1 MPERLARLLRS
12 HPRVAAFATWL
23 ALFSLPPYIER
34 PGRAAWA
41 APLEALSGSLANRTV
56 ELFWPSLL
64 LHLAVYYS
72 LYEALARGRVRP
84 FRLTTALIYAYV
96 GLLQSTALTLSYG
109 LVVITSNMAV
119 SLILA
124 ALWLRGR
131 GPGGLGEPP
140 SLLLPL
146 ALFAFASPLARTSL
160 SAPPWWWMWER
171 VLAGEPAYAVPALVL
186 DALAGYGAV
195 AYCLYTPLALYV
207 ALRLRPVPEY
217 AVRLAG
223 FTGMAYATIII
234 VRAVAAVA
242 GGLAGFGAFM
252 ALWNAVLHV
261 PLLASSLYA
270 VAARY

>member
-1 MPERLARLLRS
+1 MPERLAALIRG
-12 HPRVAAFATWL
+12 HPRAAAFATWL
-23 ALFSLPPYIER
+23 ALFFLPPYIER
-34 PGRAAWA
+34 PGRMPWA
-41 APLEALSGSLANRTV
+41 ATLEALSGSLANRTV
-56 ELFWPSLL
+56 ELLWPSLL
-64 LHLAVYYS
+64 LHLAAYYS
-72 LYEALARGRVRP
+72 LYEALARGRARP
-84 FRLTTALIYAYV
+84 FRLTAALIYAYV
-96 GLLQSTALTLSYG
+96 GLLQSTALTPGHG

-131 GPGGLGEPP
+131 GPGGTGRPP
-140 SLLLPL
+140 RILLPL

-171 VLAGEPAYAVPALVL
+171 VLGGEPAYAAPALLL

-195 AYCLYTPLALYV
+195 AYCLFTPLALYV
-207 ALRLRPVPEY
+207 AFRLRPVPEY

-223 FTGMAYATIII
+223 FTGAAYATIII
-234 VRAVAAVA
+234 VRAAAAVA

-261 PLLASSLYA
+261 PLLAASLYA
-270 VAARY
+270 VVARY